1 MSAPTILPSGVFT
14 PPDAAPMQTA
24 STFSDIQVEA
34 KGAFCQ
40 VLRAR
45 RQGQWWCLKC
55 LKEEYRGQTFYE
67 GLLHKEYALL
77 CRLSHS
83 SVVRAT
89 GLEQVDGVGECIVQE
104 YVAGQ
109 TLDKVMGSRTDRRRW
124 YEQLVEAVSYI
135 HSQQV
140 VHRDLKPQNVIVTD
154 NGRNVKLIDFGLA
167 DADNYCELKQAAGT
181 LRYVSPEQQE
191 GSAADVRNDIYS
203 LGVIL
208 RELQLGVIYRPIVR
222 RCLRPIDSRYQN
234 IGELLQALRRISRV
248 TQTLIVSSLLVVCL
262 AVVNGVWES
271 KRSSRDADITPSV
284 IESSPQ
290 EEPQE
295 PYIEEKPLESA
306 TDATTQ
312 REMSRRITPDDVY
325 SECCAKIDA
334 YMQSR
339 QYSQLLAA
347 AKRDPQDSPEASAA
361 RCRDYAEKSNQF
373 LVDFW
378 AYLDALSKGYAQHM
392 SSTQVSTLYLSL
404 TNYSRDKYINSLTA
418 TLQQYVNSEQEYHRT
433 LPAD

>member
-1 MSAPTILPSGVFT
+1 MIAPIILPSGIFAPPSEVPTLSAITFT
-14 PPDAAPMQTA
+14 
-24 STFSDIQVEA
+24 DIQVVAE
-34 KGAFCQ
+34 GTFCSI
-40 VLRAR
+40 LRAR
-45 RQGQWWCLKC
+45 RQGQWWCLKS
-55 LKEEYRGQTFYE
+55 LREEYQGQPFYE
-67 GLLHKEYALL
+67 GLLRKEYALL
-77 CRLSHS
+77 CRLNHS
-83 SVVRAT
+83 AVVRAVS
-89 GLEQVDGVGECIVQE
+89 LEQVDGVGECLVQE
-104 YVAGQ
+104 YVQGQ
-109 TLDKVMGSRTDRRRW
+109 TLDQIQGNRSDRHRW
-124 YEQLVEAVSYI
+124 FEQIVEVVGYI

-140 VHRDLKPQNVIVTD
+140 VHRDLKPQNIIVTD

-167 DADNYCELKQAAGT
+167 DADNYAELKQPAGT
-181 LRYVSPEQQE
+181 LRYVSPEQQR
-191 GSAADVRNDIYS
+191 GGDADVRNDIYS

-222 RCLRPIDSRYQN
+222 CCLRPIDSRYQN

-248 TQTLIVSSLLVVCL
+248 TQTLIVSSLLAVGLV
-262 AVVNGVWES
+262 VVNGVWES

-284 IESSPQ
+284 MEPSPQ
-290 EEPQE
+290 VEPQE

-312 REMSRRITPDDVY
+312 REMSRRITPDDAY

-373 LVDFW
+373 LADFW